1 MSRRREACAPNMG
14 GCVSAHIPVR
24 GERYAD
30 FLGMNGKKIFNIKL
44 LLLLAIF
51 TYFYAQIYYWGIIN
65 FPGAGPGSDVYITY
79 ISKTLRDEVG
89 MTIHKSEFYLLD
101 EILEDMLKDKNT
113 LIQESEILAREGI
126 TNSEEMDAVTSE
138 YIRRMNEGDADAR
151 QVVEEIN
158 RILFLDGPVANSV
171 ADEIQY
177 LYEDLEGEG
186 PGYINFLCDTREEA
200 MASAKKALTGSSD
213 PDPLMVEWLAKFFYT
228 DEMSLLPQWVFNT
241 TRTNFPN
248 LATIMLISVAILI
261 LPWQIRERLSGI
273 RDLQG
278 SSAAGRKLWDRQL
291 LVSLAA
297 AAVVCAVQTMV
308 FILAMDVSDMTYYW
322 NYPIYG
328 ARQWVQFPF
337 TLGEYVLFS
346 AGMMTLYVLACTVLF
361 HLISRVAANY
371 VVGFA
376 LILGP
381 FLILNSFTYNLF
393 IGMIMISSTASETF
407 SRYLTILAFVL
418 AAAVIGWSMSRF
430 HRRKDVVS

>member
-1 MSRRREACAPNMG
+1 MRIFWYEW
-14 GCVSAHIPVR
+14 
-24 GERYAD
+24 
-30 FLGMNGKKIFNIKL
+30 KKIFNIKL

-308 FILAMDVSDMTYYW
+308 FILAMDISDMAYYW

-328 ARQWVQFPF
+328 TRSHWVQFPF

>member
-1 MSRRREACAPNMG
+1 MRIFWYEW
-14 GCVSAHIPVR
+14 
-24 GERYAD
+24 
-30 FLGMNGKKIFNIKL
+30 KKIFNVKL

-291 LVSLAA
+291 LISLAA

-393 IGMIMISSTASETF
+393 IGMIMISSTVIETF

-430 HRRKDVVS
+430 NRRKDVVS

>member
-1 MSRRREACAPNMG
+1 MRIFWYEW
-14 GCVSAHIPVR
+14 
-24 GERYAD
+24 
-30 FLGMNGKKIFNIKL
+30 KKIFNIKL

-186 PGYINFLCDTREEA
+186 PGYINFLCDTWEEA
-200 MASAKKALTGSSD
+200 MASAKKALTGSID
-213 PDPLMVEWLAKFFYT
+213 PDPPMVEWLAKFFYT

-371 VVGFA
+371 VMGFA

-393 IGMIMISSTASETF
+393 IGMIMISSTVIETF

>member
-1 MSRRREACAPNMG
+1 MRIFWYEW
-14 GCVSAHIPVR
+14 
-24 GERYAD
+24 
-30 FLGMNGKKIFNIKL
+30 KKIFNIKL

-418 AAAVIGWSMSRF
+418 AAAVIGWAMSRF
-430 HRRKDVVS
+430 NRRKDVVS

>member
-1 MSRRREACAPNMG
+1 MRIFWYEW
-14 GCVSAHIPVR
+14 
-24 GERYAD
+24 
-30 FLGMNGKKIFNIKL
+30 KKIFNIKL

-186 PGYINFLCDTREEA
+186 PGYINFLCDTREEV

>member
-1 MSRRREACAPNMG
+1 MRIFWYEW
-14 GCVSAHIPVR
+14 
-24 GERYAD
+24 
-30 FLGMNGKKIFNIKL
+30 KKIFNIKL

-381 FLILNSFTYNLF
+381 FLLLNSLTDYLF
-393 IGMIMISSTASETF
+393 IGMIMIYSTVIETF

-430 HRRKDVVS
+430 NRRKDVVS

>member
-1 MSRRREACAPNMG
+1 MRIFWYEW
-14 GCVSAHIPVR
+14 
-24 GERYAD
+24 
-30 FLGMNGKKIFNIKL
+30 KKIFNIKL

-418 AAAVIGWSMSRF
+418 AAAVIGWSVSRF

>member
-1 MSRRREACAPNMG
+1 MRIFWYEW
-14 GCVSAHIPVR
+14 
-24 GERYAD
+24 
-30 FLGMNGKKIFNIKL
+30 KKIFNVKL

-418 AAAVIGWSMSRF
+418 AAAVIGWAMSRF
-430 HRRKDVVS
+430 NRRKDVVS

>member
-1 MSRRREACAPNMG
+1 MRIFWYEW
-14 GCVSAHIPVR
+14 
-24 GERYAD
+24 
-30 FLGMNGKKIFNIKL
+30 KKIFNIKL

-51 TYFYAQIYYWGIIN
+51 TYFYGQIYYWWIIN
-65 FPGAGPGSDVYITY
+65 FPGGVPGSDVYITY

>member
-1 MSRRREACAPNMG
+1 MRIFWYEW
-14 GCVSAHIPVR
+14 
-24 GERYAD
+24 
-30 FLGMNGKKIFNIKL
+30 KKIFNIKL

-138 YIRRMNEGDADAR
+138 YIRRMNEGEADAR

-393 IGMIMISSTASETF
+393 IGMIMISSTVIETF

>member
-1 MSRRREACAPNMG
+1 MRIFWYEW
-14 GCVSAHIPVR
+14 
-24 GERYAD
+24 
-30 FLGMNGKKIFNIKL
+30 KKIFNIKL

-138 YIRRMNEGDADAR
+138 YVRRMDEGDADAR

-177 LYEDLEGEG
+177 LYEDLAGEG

-418 AAAVIGWSMSRF
+418 AAAVIGWAMSRF
-430 HRRKDVVS
+430 NRRKDVVS

>member
-1 MSRRREACAPNMG
+1 MRIFWYEW
-14 GCVSAHIPVR
+14 
-24 GERYAD
+24 
-30 FLGMNGKKIFNIKL
+30 KKIFNVKL

-101 EILEDMLKDKNT
+101 EILEDMLRDKNT

-381 FLILNSFTYNLF
+381 FLLLNSFTYNLF

>member
-1 MSRRREACAPNMG
+1 MRIFWYEW
-14 GCVSAHIPVR
+14 
-24 GERYAD
+24 
-30 FLGMNGKKIFNIKL
+30 KKIFNIKL

-177 LYEDLEGEG
+177 LYEDLAGEG

-381 FLILNSFTYNLF
+381 FLLLNSLTDYLF
-393 IGMIMISSTASETF
+393 IGMIMIYSTVIETF

-430 HRRKDVVS
+430 NRRKDVVS

>member
-1 MSRRREACAPNMG
+1 MRIFWYEW
-14 GCVSAHIPVR
+14 
-24 GERYAD
+24 
-30 FLGMNGKKIFNIKL
+30 KKIFNIKL

-177 LYEDLEGEG
+177 LYEDLAGEG

>member
-1 MSRRREACAPNMG
+1 MRIFWYEW
-14 GCVSAHIPVR
+14 
-24 GERYAD
+24 
-30 FLGMNGKKIFNIKL
+30 KKIFNIKL

-126 TNSEEMDAVTSE
+126 SNSEEMDAVTSE

>member
-1 MSRRREACAPNMG
+1 MRIFWYEW
-14 GCVSAHIPVR
+14 
-24 GERYAD
+24 
-30 FLGMNGKKIFNIKL
+30 KKIFNVKL

-228 DEMSLLPQWVFNT
+228 DEMSLLPQWVFDT

-346 AGMMTLYVLACTVLF
+346 AGMMMLYVLACTVLF

-393 IGMIMISSTASETF
+393 IGMIMIYSTASETF

-430 HRRKDVVS
+430 NRRKDVVS

>member
-1 MSRRREACAPNMG
+1 ME
-14 GCVSAHIPVR
+14 
-24 GERYAD
+24 
-30 FLGMNGKKIFNIKL
+30 KIFNIKL

-51 TYFYAQIYYWGIIN
+51 TYFMFRFTIGDHKL
-65 FPGAGPGSDVYITY
+65 PGGVPGSDVYITY

-101 EILEDMLKDKNT
+101 EILEDMLKDKGYPDSG
-113 LIQESEILAREGI
+113 EVRSWRGEGI

-138 YIRRMNEGDADAR
+138 YVRRMDEGMRMPAR
-151 QVVEEIN
+151 WWRRSTGFSFSTGRW
-158 RILFLDGPVANSV
+158 RILWRMRSSICTETWRGRSGVYQL
-171 ADEIQY
+171 
-177 LYEDLEGEG
+177 
-186 PGYINFLCDTREEA
+186 LCDTREEA

-213 PDPLMVEWLAKFFYT
+213 PDSLMVEWLAKFFYT
-228 DEMSLLPQWVFNT
+228 DEMSLLPQWVFTT
-241 TRTNFPN
+241 TRINFPN

-291 LVSLAA
+291 LISLAA
-297 AAVVCAVQTMV
+297 AAVVSRSDDGLYSGDGHLGYDLLLELSDLRYAWSLGAV
-308 FILAMDVSDMTYYW
+308 
-322 NYPIYG
+322 
-328 ARQWVQFPF
+328 PF

-376 LILGP
+376 LILRP
-381 FLILNSFTYNLF
+381 FCS
-393 IGMIMISSTASETF
+393 
-407 SRYLTILAFVL
+407 
-418 AAAVIGWSMSRF
+418 
-430 HRRKDVVS
+430 

>member
-1 MSRRREACAPNMG
+1 MRIFWYEW
-14 GCVSAHIPVR
+14 
-24 GERYAD
+24 
-30 FLGMNGKKIFNIKL
+30 KKIFNVKL

-186 PGYINFLCDTREEA
+186 PGYINFLCDTWEEA
-200 MASAKKALTGSSD
+200 MASAKKALTGSID
-213 PDPLMVEWLAKFFYT
+213 PDPPMVEWLAKFFYT

-393 IGMIMISSTASETF
+393 IGMIMISSTVIETF

-430 HRRKDVVS
+430 NRRKDVVS

>member
-1 MSRRREACAPNMG
+1 MRIFWYEW
-14 GCVSAHIPVR
+14 
-24 GERYAD
+24 
-30 FLGMNGKKIFNIKL
+30 KKIFNIKL

-79 ISKTLRDEVG
+79 ISKTLREEVG

-101 EILEDMLKDKNT
+101 EILEDMLKDKDT

-177 LYEDLEGEG
+177 LYEDLAGEG

-381 FLILNSFTYNLF
+381 FLLLNSLTDYLF
-393 IGMIMISSTASETF
+393 IGMIMIYSTVIETF

-430 HRRKDVVS
+430 NRRKDVVS

>member
-1 MSRRREACAPNMG
+1 MRIFWYEW
-14 GCVSAHIPVR
+14 
-24 GERYAD
+24 
-30 FLGMNGKKIFNIKL
+30 KKIFNIKL

-79 ISKTLRDEVG
+79 ISKTLRDKVG

>member
-1 MSRRREACAPNMG
+1 MRIFWYEW
-14 GCVSAHIPVR
+14 
-24 GERYAD
+24 
-30 FLGMNGKKIFNIKL
+30 KKIFNIKL

-79 ISKTLRDEVG
+79 ISKTLREEVG

-138 YIRRMNEGDADAR
+138 YIRRMNEGEADAR

>member
-1 MSRRREACAPNMG
+1 MRIFWYEW
-14 GCVSAHIPVR
+14 
-24 GERYAD
+24 
-30 FLGMNGKKIFNIKL
+30 KKIFNVKL

-51 TYFYAQIYYWGIIN
+51 TYFYVQIYYWGIIN
-65 FPGAGPGSDVYITY
+65 FPGGVPGSDVYITY
-79 ISKTLRDEVG
+79 ISKTLREEVG

-101 EILEDMLKDKNT
+101 EILEDMLKDKDT

-138 YIRRMNEGDADAR
+138 YVRRMDEGDEDAR

-213 PDPLMVEWLAKFFYT
+213 PDSLMVEWLAKFFYT
-228 DEMSLLPQWVFNT
+228 DEMSLLPQWVFTT
-241 TRTNFPN
+241 TRINFPN

-291 LVSLAA
+291 LISLAA

-308 FILAMDVSDMTYYW
+308 FILAMDISDMTYYW

-328 ARQWVQFPF
+328 TRGHWVQFPF

-381 FLILNSFTYNLF
+381 FLLLNSLTDYLF
-393 IGMIMISSTASETF
+393 IGMIMIYSTVIETF
-407 SRYLTILAFVL
+407 SRYLMILAFML
-418 AAAVIGWSMSRF
+418 AAAVIGWAMSRF
-430 HRRKDVVS
+430 NRRKDVVS

>member
-1 MSRRREACAPNMG
+1 MRIFWYEW
-14 GCVSAHIPVR
+14 
-24 GERYAD
+24 
-30 FLGMNGKKIFNIKL
+30 KKIFNIKL

-138 YIRRMNEGDADAR
+138 YVRRMDEGDADAR

>member
-1 MSRRREACAPNMG
+1 MRIFWYEW
-14 GCVSAHIPVR
+14 
-24 GERYAD
+24 
-30 FLGMNGKKIFNIKL
+30 KKIFNIKL

>member
-1 MSRRREACAPNMG
+1 MRIFWYEW
-14 GCVSAHIPVR
+14 
-24 GERYAD
+24 
-30 FLGMNGKKIFNIKL
+30 KKIFNIKL

-101 EILEDMLKDKNT
+101 EILEDMLKDKDT

-138 YIRRMNEGDADAR
+138 YVRRMDEGDADAR

>member
-1 MSRRREACAPNMG
+1 MRIFWYEW
-14 GCVSAHIPVR
+14 
-24 GERYAD
+24 
-30 FLGMNGKKIFNIKL
+30 KKIFNIKL

-186 PGYINFLCDTREEA
+186 PGYINFLCDTWEEA
-200 MASAKKALTGSSD
+200 MASAKKALTGSID
-213 PDPLMVEWLAKFFYT
+213 PDPPMVEWLAKFFYT

-278 SSAAGRKLWDRQL
+278 SSAAGRKLWIGSFWFLWPQRRL
-291 LVSLAA
+291 CARFRRWSL
-297 AAVVCAVQTMV
+297 
-308 FILAMDVSDMTYYW
+308 FW
-322 NYPIYG
+322 
-328 ARQWVQFPF
+328 RW
-337 TLGEYVLFS
+337 
-346 AGMMTLYVLACTVLF
+346 
-361 HLISRVAANY
+361 
-371 VVGFA
+371 
-376 LILGP
+376 
-381 FLILNSFTYNLF
+381 
-393 IGMIMISSTASETF
+393 
-407 SRYLTILAFVL
+407 
-418 AAAVIGWSMSRF
+418 MSRI
-430 HRRKDVVS
+430 

>member
-1 MSRRREACAPNMG
+1 MRIFWYEW
-14 GCVSAHIPVR
+14 
-24 GERYAD
+24 
-30 FLGMNGKKIFNIKL
+30 KKIFNIKL

-101 EILEDMLKDKNT
+101 EILEDMLKDKDT

-381 FLILNSFTYNLF
+381 FLLLNSLTDYLF
-393 IGMIMISSTASETF
+393 IGMIMIYSTVIETF

-430 HRRKDVVS
+430 NRRKDVVS

>member
-1 MSRRREACAPNMG
+1 
-14 GCVSAHIPVR
+14 
-24 GERYAD
+24 
-30 FLGMNGKKIFNIKL
+30 
-44 LLLLAIF
+44 
-51 TYFYAQIYYWGIIN
+51 
-65 FPGAGPGSDVYITY
+65 
-79 ISKTLRDEVG
+79 
-89 MTIHKSEFYLLD
+89 
-101 EILEDMLKDKNT
+101 
-113 LIQESEILAREGI
+113 
-126 TNSEEMDAVTSE
+126 
-138 YIRRMNEGDADAR
+138 
-151 QVVEEIN
+151 
-158 RILFLDGPVANSV
+158 
-171 ADEIQY
+171 
-177 LYEDLEGEG
+177 
-186 PGYINFLCDTREEA
+186 
-200 MASAKKALTGSSD
+200 MASAKKALTGSID
-213 PDPLMVEWLAKFFYT
+213 PDPPMVEWLAKFFYT

>member
-1 MSRRREACAPNMG
+1 MRIFWYEW
-14 GCVSAHIPVR
+14 
-24 GERYAD
+24 
-30 FLGMNGKKIFNIKL
+30 KKIFNIKL

-248 LATIMLISVAILI
+248 LATIILISVAILI

>member
-1 MSRRREACAPNMG
+1 MRIFWYEW
-14 GCVSAHIPVR
+14 
-24 GERYAD
+24 
-30 FLGMNGKKIFNIKL
+30 KKIFNVKL

-186 PGYINFLCDTREEA
+186 PGYINFLCDTWEEA
-200 MASAKKALTGSSD
+200 MASAKKALTGSID
-213 PDPLMVEWLAKFFYT
+213 PDPPMVEWLAKFFYT

-371 VVGFA
+371 VMGFA

-393 IGMIMISSTASETF
+393 IGMIMISSTVIETF

-418 AAAVIGWSMSRF
+418 VAAVIGWSMSRF
-430 HRRKDVVS
+430 NRRKDVVS

>member
-1 MSRRREACAPNMG
+1 MRIFWYEW
-14 GCVSAHIPVR
+14 
-24 GERYAD
+24 
-30 FLGMNGKKIFNIKL
+30 KKIFNIKL

-138 YIRRMNEGDADAR
+138 YIRRMNEGEADAR

>member
-1 MSRRREACAPNMG
+1 MRIIWYEW
-14 GCVSAHIPVR
+14 
-24 GERYAD
+24 
-30 FLGMNGKKIFNIKL
+30 KKIFNIKL

>member
-1 MSRRREACAPNMG
+1 MRIFWYEW
-14 GCVSAHIPVR
+14 
-24 GERYAD
+24 
-30 FLGMNGKKIFNIKL
+30 KKIFNIKL

-418 AAAVIGWSMSRF
+418 AAGVIGWSMSRF

>member
-1 MSRRREACAPNMG
+1 MRIFWYEW
-14 GCVSAHIPVR
+14 
-24 GERYAD
+24 
-30 FLGMNGKKIFNIKL
+30 KKIFNVKL

-65 FPGAGPGSDVYITY
+65 FPGAVPGSDVYITY

-138 YIRRMNEGDADAR
+138 YKRRMNEGDADAR

-158 RILFLDGPVANSV
+158 RLLFLDGPVANSV

-228 DEMSLLPQWVFNT
+228 DEMSLLPQWVFDT

-291 LVSLAA
+291 LISLAA

-308 FILAMDVSDMTYYW
+308 FILAMDISDMTYYW

-393 IGMIMISSTASETF
+393 IGMIMIYSTASETF

-430 HRRKDVVS
+430 NRRKDVVS

>member
-1 MSRRREACAPNMG
+1 MRIFWYEW
-14 GCVSAHIPVR
+14 
-24 GERYAD
+24 
-30 FLGMNGKKIFNIKL
+30 KKIFNVKL

-228 DEMSLLPQWVFNT
+228 DEMSLLPQWVFDT

-261 LPWQIRERLSGI
+261 LPWQIREQLSGI

-291 LVSLAA
+291 LISLAA

-393 IGMIMISSTASETF
+393 IGMIMIYSTASETF

-430 HRRKDVVS
+430 NRRKDVVS